1 MASKS
6 LQTRLDQKSRYQK
19 QSEDREGL
27 LKEKGLNEK
36 DISKDHE
43 IKHFKARIKQI
54 DGAIARISF
63 LENQNKQLLERKE
76 QRKIEAEQAKAE
88 GVTGRSKAK
97 AKAEAQAKAE
107 APKKKGAAGGKAPAK
122 GKQEPKKKSK

>member
-6 LQTRLDQKSRYQK
+6 LQTRLEQKARFEK
-19 QSEDREGL
+19 QSEVRTGL

-36 DISKDHE
+36 DITKDHE
-43 IKHFKARIKQI
+43 IKHFRARIKQI
-54 DGAIARISF
+54 NGAIARISF
-63 LENQNKQLLERKE
+63 LEDQTKQLLERKE

-97 AKAEAQAKAE
+97 AKAAAQAKAE

-122 GKQEPKKKSK
+122 GKAEPKKKSK